1 MPEGRGF
8 TLNSVRSVQ
17 MAVLQ
22 NIGSAKSPVNLGQ
35 GLWPF
40 KRNGHWLYRDSQNQ
54 APFRAKQVQ
63 RSHRPRI
70 DVGTLEEGLCSSLS
84 PHECVDRPNLP
95 CPACERDGLRA
106 LGILQI
112 CV

>member
-1 MPEGRGF
+1 M
-8 TLNSVRSVQ
+8 

-22 NIGSAKSPVNLGQ
+22 NIGSAKSPVNLGH
-35 GLWPF
+35 GLWAF
-40 KRNGHWLYRDSQNQ
+40 KRNGHWLYRDSKTKRRFGRNKFIE
-54 APFRAKQVQ
+54 ATDRELM
-63 RSHRPRI
+63 
-70 DVGTLEEGLCSSLS
+70 LELEKRGFSVLCP

-112 CV
+112 CG